1 MRLSKIFLFFFAVAL
16 FTSCAAEKDYLI
28 TIETRHGEM
37 VAVLFDDTPV
47 HKKNFIELA
56 ESGRFD
62 STEFQRVM
70 KTFMIQGGDVF
81 TKENLPYQEWPTL
94 QAEIRPQYFHK
105 KGMIAAARQPDQVN
119 PKRESNGSQFYIVHG
134 KVYEKEELI
143 TDMRALQKAFM
154 SYVQLGSQ
162 KKLLEEYQRLYEAQ
176 EFDSLTQMMVS
187 KREELENSLN
197 LKLTKDLSPEQVEAY
212 TTIGGSPHLDLEYT
226 VFGELI
232 SGLDVLDKI
241 ADETTNSSNRPL
253 DPVFMKVLVEEMSK
267 KEIEKKYSYTYSDEQ

>member
-197 LKLTKDLSPEQVEAY
+197 LKLTKDLSPEQAEAY

>member
-119 PKRESNGSQFYIVHG
+119 PKRESNGSQFYIVHV

-197 LKLTKDLSPEQVEAY
+197 LKLTKDLSPEQAEAY

>member
-1 MRLSKIFLFFFAVAL
+1 MRSVKIFLFFFAIAL
-16 FTSCAAEKDYLI
+16 FSSCAAEKDYLV

-37 VAVLFDDTPV
+37 VAVLFDDTPI

-70 KTFMIQGGDVF
+70 KAFMVQGGDVF

-143 TDMRALQKAFM
+143 TDMVALQKAFLK
-154 SYVQLGSQ
+154 YVQLGSQ
-162 KKLLEEYQRLYEAQ
+162 EKLREDYQRLYEAK
-176 EFDSLTQMMVS
+176 EFDSLTQIIIS
-187 KREELENSLN
+187 KREELEKSLN
-197 LKLTKDLSPEQVEAY
+197 LKLTKDLSAKQIKEY
-212 TTIGGSPHLDLEYT
+212 TSVGGSPHLDRDYT
-226 VFGELI
+226 IFGELI
-232 SGLDVLDKI
+232 SGFDVLDKI
-241 ADETTNSSNRPL
+241 ASESTNSANRPL
-253 DPVFMKVLVEEMSK
+253 DPVYMKVQVEEMSREK
-267 KEIEKKYSYTYSDEQ
+267 IEKNYGYTYSDER